1 MKKTISVLLLIAL
14 LSTMLFSCTSKTP
27 DVVASE
33 EAAAKTLETMSWT
46 LEVEGGSAESY
57 TRAEAEAHPLSK
69 IYASMMKSWNQGEGN
84 GTGAM
89 QTSFICEGIKMSEFL
104 ADMGR
109 GKDSDNP
116 ATSVTY
122 YGQIITF
129 SGAEKFYEDMS
140 FTIDEENLWNDEVL
154 IGWICNKTQ
163 LLFDSESY
171 VGIFAP
177 PAVLNFTS
185 NCSVTKIVI
194 E

>member
-1 MKKTISVLLLIAL
+1 MKKTISILLLIAL

-33 EAAAKTLETMSWT
+33 EAAAKTLDTMTWT
-46 LEVEGGSAESY
+46 LEVEGGSAASY
-57 TRAEAEAHPLSK
+57 TRADAEKHELSK
-69 IYASMMKSWNQGEGN
+69 IYGSMMKSWNQGEGN

-89 QTSFICEGIKMSEFL
+89 QTSFICEGIKLSEFL
-104 ADMGR
+104 EDMGR

-116 ATSVTY
+116 AKSVTY

-129 SGAEKFYEDMS
+129 KNADKFYEDMS
-140 FTIDEENLWNDEVL
+140 FTIGEDNLWNDEVL

-163 LLFDSESY
+163 LLFDSETY

-177 PAVLNFTS
+177 PAVSDFTS
-185 NCSVTKIVI
+185 NCSVSKIVI

>member
-1 MKKTISVLLLIAL
+1 MKKVISVLLLVAL
-14 LSTMLFSCTSKTP
+14 LSAMLFSCTSKTP

-33 EAAAKTLETMSWT
+33 EAAAQNLETMTWT
-46 LEVEGGSAESY
+46 LEVEGGSAASY
-57 TRAEAEAHPLSK
+57 TRAEAEAHELSK
-69 IYASMMKSWNQGEGN
+69 IYGSMMKAVDQAGGN
-84 GTGAM
+84 GTGTV
-89 QTSFICEGIKMSEFL
+89 QTSFICEGIKLSEFL

-109 GKDSDNP
+109 GKDGDNP

-129 SGAEKFYEDMS
+129 KGGDKFYEDMS

-177 PAVLNFTS
+177 PAVLGFTS